1 MIEQVITSTKIIQC
15 ERLTAADLDRI
26 IFYCCGEQTCTC
38 IVTDSNPLQPRDK
51 MLNDLRKIRSFTLL
65 DRVFPDPKTDDIMT
79 MMNELQGKA
88 VNVVIGIGGGS
99 TMDSAKAIAAVLC
112 NGGDL
117 NDYLGADATRKIE
130 KRELKLILIPT
141 TAGTGSE
148 VTKVGVYTAQN
159 GRKYTL
165 GHPLMQADIA
175 VLVTDYVLGLP
186 PDITASTAFDAL
198 SHALETIWNRNAT
211 PLSDRIAVESAV
223 HILKWME
230 TAYDSSLM
238 VAAAGRAKIPESNDM
253 AGTVDMAAGRAE
265 ILEGACMAGTAFT
278 MTGTA
283 AIHAL
288 SFIFSEEWH
297 VPHGVACAFMLEDVF
312 RLNISNEK
320 TKRLLAQVSEPL
332 FPNDDEEQLIA
343 KLLDKIIALKKKF
356 GLPFTFKDL
365 QINLEENRIEE
376 LFAKSLDDPKMKN
389 NIVPV
394 DTKIIFELIRNKL

>member
-1 MIEQVITSTKIIQC
+1 MLEQVITSTKIIQC

-26 IFYCCGEQTCTC
+26 IFYCYGEQACTC

-51 MLNDLRKIRSFTLL
+51 MLNDLREIRSFILL

-79 MMNELQGKA
+79 MMNELHGKA

-230 TAYDSSLM
+230 AAYDSSLM
-238 VAAAGRAKIPESNDM
+238 VAVAGRAEIPEDDDM
-253 AGTVDMAAGRAE
+253 IGVAAGRAE
-265 ILEGACMAGTAFT
+265 MLEGACMAGTAFT

-297 VPHGVACAFMLEDVF
+297 VPHGVACAFML
-312 RLNISNEK
+312 
-320 TKRLLAQVSEPL
+320 
-332 FPNDDEEQLIA
+332 
-343 KLLDKIIALKKKF
+343 
-356 GLPFTFKDL
+356 
-365 QINLEENRIEE
+365 
-376 LFAKSLDDPKMKN
+376 
-389 NIVPV
+389 
-394 DTKIIFELIRNKL
+394 